1 MAEQYDDATLRK
13 LLADNGVDWD
23 EKIGKVAQ
31 QRPEAF
37 AGEVTFGPES
47 PPSPAAILGMASA
60 LGFDI
65 PWPKIVQFLV
75 CVAEGIWTKPL
86 PQALKD
92 CGIQWGQPTS

>member
-23 EKIGKVAQ
+23 EQMGKVAS

-37 AGEVTFGPES
+37 AGEVSFGPES
-47 PPSPAAILGMASA
+47 PPSPVAILGMATA
-60 LGFDI
+60 AGYDI
-65 PWPKIVQFLV
+65 PWGKILQFLL

-86 PQALKD
+86 PVAVKD
-92 CGIQWGQPTS
+92 CAAQWGQPTG